1 MDLFTGFEFL
11 IGLVILLASGYWLV
25 PASVSFATHIRI
37 PARLIA
43 SLIIAGGTSAP
54 ELLVSLDAGLSN
66 NPDISWGN
74 IIGSNIANILLVG
87 GIGMLIYPIQIDP
100 MRDRKEVYILSATSV
115 AVSVVLYFNLDT
127 GAERYLAAIALIAVF
142 LFYARSQPQSPHPD
156 NLPDAQ
162 PALGADASPAPSSDI
177 EIADE
182 LKPRFAPL
190 SAAILT
196 LATIAGLVIGAD
208 YMVQSAVKMA
218 EQLQIEQAVIGIS
231 IVAIGTSLPEI
242 TAVVASLL
250 NKRSDMAI
258 GNIIGSNMFNIAIV
272 LSLTLFATALPAS
285 DALIGANLGF
295 FLFSIAALA
304 VLVSAKKT
312 LGVFTGAGFI
322 LTYGLFL
329 LVEFTR

>member
-54 ELLVSLDAGLSN
+54 ELLVSIDAGLSN

-74 IIGSNIANILLVG
+74 ILGSNIANILLVG

-100 MRDRKEVYILSATSV
+100 MRDRKEVYILFATSV

-142 LFYARSQPQSPHPD
+142 LFYARSQPQNPLPE
-156 NLPDAQ
+156 NLPDAH
-162 PALGADASPAPSSDI
+162 AEASPAPPSDI

-285 DALIGANLGF
+285 NALIGANLGF
-295 FLFSIAALA
+295 FLFSIAGLA
-304 VLVSAKKT
+304 VLVSIKRT
-312 LGVFTGAGFI
+312 LGLFTGAVFI

>member
-115 AVSVVLYFNLDT
+115 AVSVCC
-127 GAERYLAAIALIAVF
+127 
-142 LFYARSQPQSPHPD
+142 
-156 NLPDAQ
+156 
-162 PALGADASPAPSSDI
+162 
-177 EIADE
+177 
-182 LKPRFAPL
+182 
-190 SAAILT
+190 
-196 LATIAGLVIGAD
+196 
-208 YMVQSAVKMA
+208 
-218 EQLQIEQAVIGIS
+218 IS
-231 IVAIGTSLPEI
+231 I
-242 TAVVASLL
+242 
-250 NKRSDMAI
+250 
-258 GNIIGSNMFNIAIV
+258 
-272 LSLTLFATALPAS
+272 
-285 DALIGANLGF
+285 
-295 FLFSIAALA
+295 
-304 VLVSAKKT
+304 
-312 LGVFTGAGFI
+312 
-322 LTYGLFL
+322 
-329 LVEFTR
+329 